1 MHRFFEFHL
10 FALQHNCQGRQDG
23 LRRTLRDTVK
33 QCFINPHHIYIY
45 IRWGRKGSRGPQG
58 QGNTKC
64 PHTLRSLTPHR
75 LSLAHKTLCL
85 RRDHDNNTTKLKKY
99 VVKHFFEFYSQL
111 TQLVLFQ
118 IYTDWKCN
126 PRWIFKKCDPILAN
140 ETAQ

>member
-1 MHRFFEFHL
+1 MIPHLFILHQAKSCGYMIINYCIFFFKFHL

-85 RRDHDNNTTKLKKY
+85 RRDHDNNTTKLKNT
-99 VVKHFFEFYSQL
+99 L
-111 TQLVLFQ
+111 
-118 IYTDWKCN
+118 
-126 PRWIFKKCDPILAN
+126 
-140 ETAQ
+140 